1 MRLGTGIAF
10 VLLSTVALFAES
22 NSSKISIIVFATEI
36 SQVTGS
42 DNADA
47 DKLFRDSYQQ
57 FQNRLL
63 EGLNA
68 DSRYQAVGF
77 KQNIPLEL
85 GAALLHSR
93 TVGAVSLTPEEYQ
106 RLQAA
111 QLALLVEI
119 KSWNIDHD
127 SQASDAGY
135 HATIDIEISVLDIKS
150 LLVASTIQ
158 CKVSGKDASQ
168 AASAIEAAWTTGLK
182 AALVQLGGLLVLAQ
196 GPRIVEL
203 VGNEIILDIGTANG
217 IMVGDEFAV
226 HGKSSPEALD
236 EVTGVVAIS
245 EAREHLS
252 FAQLV
257 WTQQTLRA
265 GDRLQAMPPRIIEWG
280 VMAGCMFDLIDSVTF
295 SAVGADG
302 RITFNRGF
310 FLYRP
315 LVDFGFSIL
324 PGTSFFDGGNGVALS
339 LMGGGEMLF
348 RLGSFSIAP
357 NAMLGAVLFIPTESQ
372 KGLVFGGF
380 RAQLGLR
387 LSLLVADRLECF
399 LEPAYGLVFSGG
411 NFSGLL
417 VSAGV
422 VFR

>member
-236 EVTGVVAIS
+236 EVTGVVEIG
-245 EAREHLS
+245 
-252 FAQLV
+252 
-257 WTQQTLRA
+257 RA
-265 GDRLQAMPPRIIEWG
+265 H
-280 VMAGCMFDLIDSVTF
+280 V
-295 SAVGADG
+295 
-302 RITFNRGF
+302 
-310 FLYRP
+310 
-315 LVDFGFSIL
+315 
-324 PGTSFFDGGNGVALS
+324 
-339 LMGGGEMLF
+339 
-348 RLGSFSIAP
+348 
-357 NAMLGAVLFIPTESQ
+357 
-372 KGLVFGGF
+372 
-380 RAQLGLR
+380 
-387 LSLLVADRLECF
+387 
-399 LEPAYGLVFSGG
+399 
-411 NFSGLL
+411 
-417 VSAGV
+417 
-422 VFR
+422 